1 MNCHLNA
8 DKIKNV
14 TGIVTEF
21 NPLHAGHVRL
31 FREIRRI
38 LGADTA
44 IICAMSGDFVQR
56 GDMAVIRRQA
66 RAEAA
71 IFSGADLV
79 IELPLPWAVS
89 SAERFAEG
97 GVSLLLATGL
107 IDTLAFGSESGD
119 LSAIRKAAALMPRD
133 NFQAAL
139 RDALSAGISYPA
151 ARQRALEKLSDE
163 KTADILSRPNDLLGV
178 EYCKAILKYNNNFNI
193 NINILP
199 VRRDSFHD
207 QTGSAS
213 EIRALLRTKDA
224 KNHDAALNLMAPAMR
239 EYYLR
244 EEAAGRAPVFY
255 ETLERAILARLKS
268 MTRDEFALYD
278 AGHEGLYNR
287 LYQAV
292 QESISI
298 QEILE
303 RAKTKRYP
311 MARLRRMILH
321 ACLNLPQ
328 NPRFSTD
335 CHENANNNIKI
346 PFIRPLAMN
355 RTGRILLARM
365 RKTAKILILSKIG
378 DIKKLNPEAQVILKQ
393 EIKAANLY
401 ALAFPDF
408 KSQDAKNLMLTQ
420 PPKFLDM

>member
-56 GDMAVIRRQA
+56 GDLAVIRRQA

-107 IDTLAFGSESGD
+107 VDTLAFGSESGD

-178 EYCKAILKYNNNFNI
+178 EYCKAILKYNN
-193 NINILP
+193 INILAI
-199 VRRDSFHD
+199 RRDNLHD
-207 QTGSAS
+207 RTGSAS
-213 EIRALLRTKDA
+213 EIRALLHAKDA
-224 KNHDAALNLMAPAMR
+224 EKRDAAFNLMVPAMR
-239 EYYLR
+239 EYYLQ

-255 ETLERAILARLKS
+255 EILERAILARLKS
-268 MTRDEFALYD
+268 MTRDDFALYD

-292 QESISI
+292 QDSISI

-321 ACLNLPQ
+321 ACLNLP
-328 NPRFSTD
+328 
-335 CHENANNNIKI
+335 ENNNNIKI

-420 PPKFLDM
+420 PPKFLDI